1 MEDIHGVQVD
11 WLYHS
16 NRDRQHRLNAPTGP
30 NLPKDV
36 PPFPSHTVQNGH
48 VHQNA
53 VATPSAPQ
61 VTPPRPIPIHF
72 NTAPVISPQ
81 PSPNL
86 SKTPPKRP
94 GLLSRSSGERLAP
107 QVSPDPGSKS
117 NPRRNS
123 WISNISSKFSSQ
135 SPQQTGTAQT
145 NGAPPPQSGKPNS
158 IGPAKAQVGLSTEEI
173 EPYVPQQPRSGNPG
187 FFSNA
192 LRRLSSN
199 TNIGPGKSAL
209 NGSVCPRRVLNVDK
223 NRPRCLLPELDQAKL
238 RRVAFCVD
246 VEIAGGPRYKDEPDA
261 GEQRR
266 KTKEKKLKEKGEGEA
281 LKHPQELAQEKEKNG
296 IIEINDENVGTSET
310 SNPEG
315 SVNEEEKKESSRK
328 KEKKKRSEEER
339 KERKE
344 QKRRKAEESGQIPV
358 QITRD
363 AESSGRS
370 TPAGG
375 AVAPP
380 RPIDRPTIDPLRI
393 YRRCCQLR
401 ETPVLKRIS
410 DQLQNKVACPVSTP
424 GVVSILDLTGSR
436 LQFADMM
443 TLSDWLAIVPVKKLI
458 LEDSDL
464 TDEGIRVILAGLL
477 ASRSLDRP
485 VQRPVALNNDL
496 SASQDERAGVIEKL
510 SLKNNSKMTKEGWK
524 HISLFIYMCKSLR
537 ALDVSMNHFPV
548 SRTDLEGEVCRPEQC
563 DPAEIFA
570 KAISERLGG
579 NRFEELIMAE
589 CSLTSSTI
597 RKIVDGV
604 TISGL
609 NRLGLAG
616 NNIDAQGIEHV
627 IHYLRSGVCQ
637 GLDLGGNDMREHIE
651 HIGEA
656 FHSDCPI
663 WALSLADCNL
673 TPVSLKPLFPALLRL
688 KNLRFLDLSHN
699 HDLFSKQPSAL
710 GLLRKYLPMLPLLKR
725 IHLMDVSMTPAQAI
739 ALAEILPECPWLA
752 HINILENPQLS
763 ALASATDEET
773 QEEACALYASLM
785 AAVRVSSSLIC
796 VDIDVPTSD
805 NSEVV
810 KALAKQVVAYCLRN
824 MRKAIDLGELGEAA
838 VLAATEGQDTEV
850 DVPDVLLHLV
860 GHEDG
865 HVDASI
871 DEPAPSN
878 DYIVGGTGVVKA
890 LSYCLSEKASE
901 LRRGSYPTSGNAT
914 PSSKAKTDIDA
925 KKAKQMSKN
934 LLDSARKVRSRL
946 QPALVR
952 EAKNNDDMAYRRL
965 LFLDNTLQGMIQ
977 RFEDEYPE
985 CRPTPA
991 FPTPQ
996 ANAPSTHLSE
1006 AASIRTSNSGSLAN
1020 AGSLTSV
1027 DPTSMSTSIGSLHG
1041 TDSASDDDHDHD
1053 EAERPYLSRHNSD
1066 VSIAARALSIEE
1078 AQVHRMGQ
1086 KVKRELLSPSGGRA
1100 DNGWKTSTGQDLS
1113 AGQTLD
1119 ENGESEHLKLLRSRL
1134 EELQGEELRSC
1145 VVERGWEETAEY
1157 AIGKARDGGEI
1168 DTEGFRGE
1176 QEKIKKEI
1184 RESEKAMDGGEV
1196 KKTETAEK
1204 SVDGSE

>member
-16 NRDRQHRLNAPTGP
+16 NRDKQHRLNAPTGP
-30 NLPKDV
+30 HLPKDA
-36 PPFPSHTVQNGH
+36 PPPRSHTAQNGH
-48 VHQNA
+48 FQQNPI
-53 VATPSAPQ
+53 TDPAPHHA
-61 VTPPRPIPIHF
+61 TPPRPIPVHS
-72 NTAPVISPQ
+72 NTAPVSSNQ
-81 PSPNL
+81 PPPGL
-86 SKTPPKRP
+86 SRTPPKRP
-94 GLLSRSSGERLAP
+94 GLLSRSTGERLAP
-107 QVSPDPGSKS
+107 QISLDPGNKTQI
-117 NPRRNS
+117 RRNS

-135 SPQQTGTAQT
+135 SPQQQAGNAQA

-173 EPYVPQQPRSGNPG
+173 EPYVPQQPKSGSPG

-199 TNIGPGKSAL
+199 TNIGSGKTVL

-223 NRPRCLLPELDQAKL
+223 NRPRCVLPELNQSKL
-238 RRVAFCVD
+238 RKVAFCVD
-246 VEIAGGPRYKDEPDA
+246 VEIAGGPRYKDEADE
-261 GEQRR
+261 GEKRR
-266 KTKEKKLKEKGEGEA
+266 KSKERKLKEKGEGEA
-281 LKHPQELAQEKEKNG
+281 LKYPQELAQEKEKNG
-296 IIEINDENVGTSET
+296 IVEIDDESIEISND

-315 SVNEEEKKESSRK
+315 TANGEDQKDSSRK

-344 QKRRKAEESGQIPV
+344 QKRRKAEENGQIPV

-363 AESSGRS
+363 AESSGQS

-375 AVAPP
+375 ASAPP
-380 RPIDRPTIDPLRI
+380 RPMDRPTIDPLRI

-436 LQFADMM
+436 LQLADVM

-477 ASRSLDRP
+477 ATRSLDRP
-485 VQRPVALNNDL
+485 VQQSVALNGKL
-496 SASQDERAGVIEKL
+496 GVLHDERCGVIEKL

-524 HISLFIYMCKSLR
+524 HISLFIYMCKSLK

-548 SRTDLEGEVCRPEQC
+548 SPTDIEGEVGKPEQG

-604 TISGL
+604 TVSGL

-616 NNIDAQGIEHV
+616 NHIDAQGIEHV
-627 IHYLRSGVCQ
+627 IHYIRSGVCH

-651 HIGEA
+651 HIAEA
-656 FHSDCPI
+656 LHDQCPI

-673 TPVSLKPLFPALLRL
+673 TPTSLKPLFPALLRL

-710 GLLRKYLPMLPLLKR
+710 GLLRKYIPMLPLLKR

-739 ALAEILPECPWLA
+739 AFAEIIPECQWLA

-773 QEEACALYASLM
+773 QEEACALYASLT
-785 AAVRVSSSLIC
+785 AAVRVSSSMIC

-805 NSEVV
+805 NSEIV

-838 VLAATEGQDTEV
+838 VLAATEGQDTGV

-860 GHEDG
+860 GHQDG
-865 HVDASI
+865 HIATNI

-901 LRRGSYPTSGNAT
+901 LRRGSIPTSGSAT
-914 PSSKAKTDIDA
+914 PSSKAKSDIDA
-925 KKAKQMSKN
+925 RKAKEMSKF
-934 LLDSARKVRSRL
+934 LLESARKVRSRL

-985 CRPTPA
+985 CRPTPTYPITQA
-991 FPTPQ
+991 KVPPTDRID
-996 ANAPSTHLSE
+996 
-1006 AASIRTSNSGSLAN
+1006 AASSTSSTSGSPAN
-1020 AGSLTSV
+1020 PGSLTSI
-1027 DPTSMSTSIGSLHG
+1027 DPTSMSTSMGSLHG
-1041 TDSASDDDHDHD
+1041 TDSASDDEHD
-1053 EAERPYLSRHNSD
+1053 EIERPFLSRHNSD
-1066 VSIAARALSIEE
+1066 VSLAARALSIEE

-1100 DNGWKTSTGQDLS
+1100 DNGWNSS
-1113 AGQTLD
+1113 AGEDLGAQQPLD
-1119 ENGESEHLKLLRSRL
+1119 ENGETEHLKLLRSKL
-1134 EELQGEELRSC
+1134 EELQGEELRNC
-1145 VVERGWEETAEY
+1145 VVERGWEETAQY
-1157 AIGKARDGGEI
+1157 AIGKAREGGNI
-1168 DTEGFRGE
+1168 DTEEFRFE
-1176 QEKIKKEI
+1176 REKVKNEIERRQEALMNG
-1184 RESEKAMDGGEV
+1184 RG
-1196 KKTETAEK
+1196 
-1204 SVDGSE
+1204 

>member
-16 NRDRQHRLNAPTGP
+16 NRDRQHRLNTLTGP
-30 NLPKDV
+30 DLAKDV
-36 PPFPSHTVQNGH
+36 PPPPSHTSQNRH
-48 VHQNA
+48 IHQNTKA
-53 VATPSAPQ
+53 VPAAPQ
-61 VTPPRPIPIHF
+61 VTPPRPIPVHS
-72 NTAPVISPQ
+72 NTTPVTSQQ

-94 GLLSRSSGERLAP
+94 GLPSRSSGERLAP
-107 QVSPDPGSKS
+107 HVSPDPGPKAYQ
-117 NPRRNS
+117 RRSS

-135 SPQQTGTAQT
+135 SLQQTGTAHT
-145 NGAPPPQSGKPNS
+145 NGAPPPQSGKPSS

-173 EPYVPQQPRSGNPG
+173 EPYVPQQPKSGNPG

-199 TNIGPGKSAL
+199 TNLGSGKTAL
-209 NGSVCPRRVLNVDK
+209 NGSICPRRILNVDK

-261 GEQRR
+261 GEKKR
-266 KTKEKKLKEKGEGEA
+266 KTKEKKLKEKGEAEA
-281 LKHPQELAQEKEKNG
+281 LKHPHELVQEKEKNG
-296 IIEINDENVGTSET
+296 VIEVCDENVGTSEN

-315 SVNEEEKKESSRK
+315 TVNEEDKKESSRK

-339 KERKE
+339 KERKG
-344 QKRRKAEESGQIPV
+344 QKRRKAEENGQIPV

-363 AESSGRS
+363 ADSSGRS

-375 AVAPP
+375 VAAPP
-380 RPIDRPTIDPLRI
+380 RPMDRPTTDPLRI

-436 LQFADMM
+436 LQFADVM
-443 TLSDWLAIVPVKKLI
+443 TLSDWLAIVPVKRLI

-477 ASRSLDRP
+477 ATRSLDRP
-485 VQRPVALNNDL
+485 VQQSLAFDGEL
-496 SASQDERAGVIEKL
+496 SPPQDERSGVIEKL

-548 SRTDLEGEVCRPEQC
+548 SRTDLAGEVCRPEQC

-604 TISGL
+604 TVSGL

-616 NNIDAQGIEHV
+616 NNIDEQGIDHV

-637 GLDLGGNDMREHIE
+637 GLDLGGNDMRDHME

-656 FHSDCPI
+656 FHTDCPI

-673 TPVSLKPLFPALLRL
+673 TPASLQPFFPALLRL

-699 HDLFSKQPSAL
+699 HDLFSKQPGAL
-710 GLLRKYLPMLPLLKR
+710 GLLRKYLPMFPLLKR

-739 ALAEILPECPWLA
+739 AFAEILPECPWLA
-752 HINILENPQLS
+752 HVNLLENPQLS
-763 ALASATDEET
+763 ALASATDEEM

-810 KALAKQVVAYCLRN
+810 KALAKQVIAYCLRN
-824 MRKAIDLGELGEAA
+824 MRKAIELGELGEAA

-860 GHEDG
+860 GHEDS
-865 HVDASI
+865 HVDAII

-901 LRRGSYPTSGNAT
+901 LRRGSYTTSGNAT
-914 PSSKAKTDIDA
+914 PSSKAQSDIDA
-925 KKAKQMSKN
+925 KKAKQMSKD

-985 CRPTPA
+985 CRPTLPV
-991 FPTPQ
+991 PISK
-996 ANAPSTHLSE
+996 ANGPSIDRSD
-1006 AASIRTSNSGSLAN
+1006 AASTTSSKSGSLAN
-1020 AGSLTSV
+1020 PGSLTSV

-1041 TDSASDDDHDHD
+1041 SESASDDEHD
-1053 EAERPYLSRHNSD
+1053 EVERPFLSRHNSD
-1066 VSIAARALSIEE
+1066 VSLAARALTIEE

-1100 DNGWKTSTGQDLS
+1100 DNGWNTSTGEDLG
-1113 AGQTLD
+1113 AGQALD
-1119 ENGESEHLKLLRSRL
+1119 ENGETEHLKLLRSKL
-1134 EELQGEELRSC
+1134 EELQGEELRNC
-1145 VVERGWEETAEY
+1145 VVERGWEKTAEY
-1157 AIGKARDGGEI
+1157 AIGKAREGGEI
-1168 DTEGFRGE
+1168 DPEGFRA
-1176 QEKIKKEI
+1176 EKDKVGNGIEKT
-1184 RESEKAMDGGEV
+1184 EKAMGKSG
-1196 KKTETAEK
+1196 TAK
-1204 SVDGSE
+1204 RSMLDVGP